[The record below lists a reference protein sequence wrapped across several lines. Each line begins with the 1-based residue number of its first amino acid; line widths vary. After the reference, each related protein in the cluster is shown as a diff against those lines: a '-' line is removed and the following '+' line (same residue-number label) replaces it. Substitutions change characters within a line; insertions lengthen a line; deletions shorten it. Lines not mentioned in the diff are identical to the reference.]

1 MAKTYRDLMAEAR
14 HVVPE
19 WTPDDVR
26 QRASNG
32 GGYTLIDVREKE
44 EYREGHLPG
53 AVSVPRGFLDMRI
66 EETVPDKNTPL
77 VLYCAGGTRS
87 LLAGRSRHFARK
99 MPRRIITGRLRMVR
113 GRALSS
119 IRGGSRR

>member
-1 MAKTYRDLMAEAR
+1 MRRRAIASFVSCAPYWRRRRGRAGRRHPDGAHNQRRRFGPVQFRSTRTSNMAKTFRDLMAESR
-14 HVVPE
+14 QSVPE

-53 AVSVPRGFLDMRI
+53 AV
-66 EETVPDKNTPL
+66 
-77 VLYCAGGTRS
+77 
-87 LLAGRSRHFARK
+87 
-99 MPRRIITGRLRMVR
+99 
-113 GRALSS
+113 
-119 IRGGSRR
+119 